1 MEEKKYHFEE
11 QEGEDMVCE
20 PAPAYRSAVAKPVTH
35 SVRKE
40 PELPTSE
47 FFSVENLEKSIND
60 FLETK
65 DDSSQWVSWIQ
76 VESHLL
82 EEYPWLK

>member
-11 QEGEDMVCE
+11 QEGEGMACE
-20 PAPAYRSAVAKPVTH
+20 PTPAYRTTVTEPVAH
-35 SVRKE
+35 SVGKE
-40 PELPTSE
+40 SELPTSE
-47 FFSVENLEKSIND
+47 FFSFENLEQSIND
-60 FLETK
+60 FMETK
-65 DDSSQWVSWIQ
+65 DDPSQWLSWNQ